1 MTVSASKGL
10 EILRKIRK
18 EAIELNPKFKT
29 MTVNIEGATISF
41 QYENKKELRDILYVT
56 TNMFK
61 TEEK

>member
-10 EILRKIRK
+10 EILCKIRK

-29 MTVNIEGATISF
+29 MTVNIGGATISF

-56 TNMFK
+56 TTMFK

>member
-18 EAIELNPKFKT
+18 EVIELNPKFKT
-29 MTVNIEGATISF
+29 MTINVQGTTISF
-41 QYENKKELRDILYVT
+41 QYENKKELRDILSLAT
-56 TNMFK
+56 KMFK